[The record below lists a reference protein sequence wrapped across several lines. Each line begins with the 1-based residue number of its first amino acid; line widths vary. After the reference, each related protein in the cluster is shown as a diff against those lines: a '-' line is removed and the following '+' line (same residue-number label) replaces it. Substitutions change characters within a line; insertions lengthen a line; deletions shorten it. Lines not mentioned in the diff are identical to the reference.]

1 MIIIAGIAIWL
12 ILVLFVVVLCRG
24 AASGDG
30 RDATST
36 EHYPVSAT
44 AQPRTDVAGLV
55 LLEDEQAS
63 APATAPEPTA
73 SRPKDHAGRERAGQ
87 YAAGS

>member
-36 EHYPVSAT
+36 EHYPVSAI
-44 AQPRTDVAGLV
+44 AQPCTEVAGLV
-55 LLEDEQAS
+55 LLEEQQAH
-63 APATAPEPTA
+63 ALGPTA
-73 SRPKDHAGRERAGQ
+73 SRLRARGGRERAGQ